1 MKFSDYMG
9 SNFEGAGFLFV
20 TLDNKILMLQKPNKK
35 WSLVGGHSEKGES
48 PLETAQ
54 RECKEE
60 IGFLPEGKIFKTIK
74 YKKAETKSDCYSFVQ
89 RVDSKFKPR
98 LSWEHID
105 YKWIPFKKI
114 NKYVISKAVRD
125 LLPHLKGMF

>member
-1 MKFSDYMG
+1 MRFSDYMD

-20 TLDNKILMLQKPNKK
+20 TPDHKVLMLQKPNKK
-35 WSLVGGHSEKGES
+35 WSFVGGHRENKES

-60 IGFLPEGKIFKTIK
+60 IGFLPSGKTSKIIH
-74 YKKAETKSDCYSFVQ
+74 YKRKENNADCYSFVQ
-89 RVDSKFKPR
+89 KVNSKFEPK
-98 LSWEHID
+98 LSFEHID
-105 YKWIPFKKI
+105 YKWILLKKI
-114 NKYVISKAVRD
+114 HKYVISKAVRD